1 MRTITLRGMQQPSY
15 LDTLLYSLVM
25 ELGVLPGDAYP
36 VREREKLPL
45 SLRRLVGMATHV
57 GRSWGCWTDGRRH
70 WLFIAELPLTR
81 GKPVLQL
88 DRYNEAGDLRD
99 TSNWYCDNNDQW
111 HRVTV
116 P

>member
-1 MRTITLRGMQQPSY
+1 MRTLTLRSMQQPSY

-25 ELGVLPGDAYP
+25 EMNVLPGDTYP
-36 VREREKLPL
+36 VREPEKLPAA
-45 SLRRLVGMATHV
+45 LRKIIKMAVHV
-57 GRSWGCWTDGRRH
+57 GQSWGCWTDERHH

-88 DRYNEAGDLRD
+88 DQYNAAGDLKE
-99 TSNWYCDNNDQW
+99 TTHWYCDDNDKW
-111 HRVTV
+111 CRFAV

>member
-1 MRTITLRGMQQPSY
+1 MRTLTLRSMQQPSY

-25 ELGVLPGDAYP
+25 ELGVIPADAYP
-36 VREREKLPL
+36 VREPEKLPPP
-45 SLRRLVGMATHV
+45 LRQLVGMATHV
-57 GRSWGCWTDGRRH
+57 GQSWGCWTDEHRH

-81 GKPVLQL
+81 GRPVLQL
-88 DRYNEAGDLRD
+88 DRYNEQGDLRD
-99 TSNWYCDNNDQW
+99 TSNWYCDDTDRW